1 MPQLPGGDDL
11 GASDELIPF
20 KDEGEQEEK
29 RNVSSGRDLDDVK
42 SSLVNESE
50 TNSSSDSEADRRPQ
64 LRHDLENRLRHS
76 QLFEDALRRQQD
88 GGLFQPSPYVGYPFF
103 MIPDLGNLC
112 SPYLANAGL
121 PTSARTYLPFQW
133 PLLDVPGRATI
144 RDSATPTQLSNSVP
158 VVQHPHMTHLHPLLS
173 YSPEAFSPQRASPG
187 FSPDAGVSRSPHSAC
202 YPVSPGAM
210 TPIPHLFDWLQ
221 RQPMYPMGGGFT
233 PAALSS
239 LVSSGFSPRLVP
251 NPQSSIPHPAIVP
264 TGGEQ
269 QPGCSS
275 QSRKSMPEAH
285 QEKEEE
291 KKPHI
296 KKPLNAFMLYM
307 REERPKV
314 VAQCNVKE
322 SATINQILGQRWHSL
337 SKEEQSKFYELA
349 RQERLLHSK
358 LYPGWS
364 ARDNYGKK
372 KKRKRTKSETQFEG
386 EKRISSES
394 DPSKLRLYYT
404 ETHKLHKLHTTSSG
418 CFFTQT
424 HKLHKLH
431 TTSSGC
437 FFTETHKLHK
447 LHTTSC
453 GCTTQRHTNY
463 TNYTQRAPAASSQ
476 RHTNYTQRAAAVLH
490 RDTQTTHNKL
500 RLLLH
505 RETQTRQT
513 THNER
518 RLLLHRDTQTTLTTH
533 NKLRLLLHRDTQTR
547 QTTHNERRLLLHR
560 DAQTTLTTHNE
571 LRLIL
576 HRDTQT
582 THNERRLFLHRD
594 TQTTQTTHNELRL
607 LLHRD
612 TQTTQVKLH
621 NVLNSNLP
629 Q

>member
-1 MPQLPGGDDL
+1 MPQLPGGDEL
-11 GASDELIPF
+11 GASDELIRF
-20 KDEGEQEEK
+20 KDEGEQEDK
-29 RNVSSGRDLDDVK
+29 RNRSGTDLDELK

-50 TNSSSDSEADRRPQ
+50 TTSSSDSEADRRPQ
-64 LRHDLENRLRHS
+64 LRHDLENRLRHN

-88 GGLFQPSPYVGYPFF
+88 GALFQPSPYVGYPFF

-251 NPQSSIPHPAIVP
+251 NPQSSVPHPAIVP
-264 TGGEQ
+264 AGGEQ

-275 QSRKSMPEAH
+275 QPRKSMPEAQ

-337 SKEEQSKFYELA
+337 SKEDQSKFYELA

-372 KKRKRTKSETQFEG
+372 KKRKRTKSETQFE
-386 EKRISSES
+386 
-394 DPSKLRLYYT
+394 
-404 ETHKLHKLHTTSSG
+404 
-418 CFFTQT
+418 
-424 HKLHKLH
+424 
-431 TTSSGC
+431 
-437 FFTETHKLHK
+437 
-447 LHTTSC
+447 
-453 GCTTQRHTNY
+453 
-463 TNYTQRAPAASSQ
+463 APAADDDFSPQMKRPREETPHALLPHPPPQTAHTHTRPHTVSHLTHTHLSQASPASSLDSPATPTTALASPAAPAPT
-476 RHTNYTQRAAAVLH
+476 HTEH
-490 RDTQTTHNKL
+490 THSSHGAGHMSPYAEQL
-500 RLLLH
+500 QPLS
-505 RETQTRQT
+505 
-513 THNER
+513 
-518 RLLLHRDTQTTLTTH
+518 LTTRPH
-533 NKLRLLLHRDTQTR
+533 RPSLPLSRGVVTSGPSTPSSTSSDTPTPSPLMAASRSSPLPPHLHTQPFLVPPPTSAHQSAASAPGALTQSQPFSLRRTNQL
-547 QTTHNERRLLLHR
+547 
-560 DAQTTLTTHNE
+560 
-571 LRLIL
+571 
-576 HRDTQT
+576 
-582 THNERRLFLHRD
+582 
-594 TQTTQTTHNELRL
+594 
-607 LLHRD
+607 
-612 TQTTQVKLH
+612 
-621 NVLNSNLP
+621 
-629 Q
+629 